1 MASPATPAAVGG
13 APVVQ
18 GQEGVVWVQSRNP
31 AHFTLQLAAVVT
43 LEGAKTFVAQHG
55 LNDALIYRVTRA
67 GREWAVVVSGD
78 YADMKSAQLATQS
91 LPPALTKSKPWAR
104 RFAVL
109 QKELVDQPTPI
120 N

>member
-1 MASPATPAAVGG
+1 MKKRAKKTGWRLRLARLHWPRWL
-13 APVVQ
+13 APYRRRIYL
-18 GQEGVVWVQSRNP
+18 GLG
-31 AHFTLQLAAVVT
+31 LAAVVT
-43 LEGAKTFVAQHG
+43 LEGAKAFVAQYG

-78 YADMKSAQLATQS
+78 YANMKSAQLAAQS
-91 LPPALTKSKPWAR
+91 LPLALTKSKPWAR